1 MRYIET
7 IETLKSIP
15 GWEFVTS
22 FSVGGFEWLA
32 FSEKCPT
39 KLLIIS
45 SQKATIVD
53 VDTGTI
59 NDCNVE
65 YDEDELI
72 AYCDTL
78 PDEELQIVGQY
89 GGKLNDFSG
98 LSGKIAVETL
108 DNNMTSVRFIS
119 NNNSVLVYQN
129 YGLYTCGFNYDGNV
143 FVLVTDGGII
153 ILRRM

>member
-65 YDEDELI
+65 Y
-72 AYCDTL
+72 
-78 PDEELQIVGQY
+78 
-89 GGKLNDFSG
+89 
-98 LSGKIAVETL
+98 ETL

-119 NNNSVLVYQN
+119 NNNS
-129 YGLYTCGFNYDGNV
+129 
-143 FVLVTDGGII
+143 
-153 ILRRM
+153 